1 MDSSFDLG
9 RTGQT
14 GRSVVELNGTSRGSG
29 VGVRGGCGAIGAA
42 GASPVA
48 GDSQGV
54 GPRPG

>member
-1 MDSSFDLG
+1 MDFSFDLG

-14 GRSVVELNGTSRGSG
+14 GRSVVELNGTSRGRG

-48 GDSQGV
+48 GDSRGV